1 MTDEQLNRRFDALAE
16 RIDALAERIER
27 MEATLLTEFH
37 TRSSPAEARSRGVAT
52 ALRALDLERELL
64 ADWVKK
70 FEERALNLKGRP
82 PTSIE

>member
-16 RIDALAERIER
+16 RIDALAE
-27 MEATLLTEFH
+27 
-37 TRSSPAEARSRGVAT
+37 ARSRAVAT

-70 FEERALNLKGRP
+70 FEERASNLKGRP